1 MELFLL
7 IIRVILAALLVTAGV
22 AKLADLKGAEKA
34 ARGFGVAG
42 QLAKIGP
49 VLLSA
54 AEIIL
59 GAMLLFPSVSWFGA
73 IGAAALLL
81 IFIGMMTY
89 QWSKGQAP
97 DCHCFGQLHSEPV
110 GIKSIIRNLIFFG
123 LAIIPVLRG
132 PAGQGLALQSVTAE
146 MAPTI
151 LGTLAVIMLGGALLY
166 LRKIVEAQ
174 DGLRRRLDVIDVIS
188 RDGTPLD
195 HDHATDPNQGLP
207 IGSPLPNFDLRDLD
221 GAKVKSRDLGG
232 TGKGVLFFF
241 VSPTCE
247 PCQVMLPE
255 FVRWGEE
262 LADRVNCVFITSGS
276 EKENR
281 KKFDGLDNSKIFLD
295 DDRRFALSVGG
306 RWTPT
311 ALYVDR
317 EGKVASHV
325 AAGDIAIE
333 ELVDKIKAAPLDSPF
348 TFFANGSHHGRGLK
362 IGVEAPDFSLRDIN
376 GGEVGKQHLIGKRTL
391 VTFWSPTCPHCSSFL
406 EEFKTWEKVRKNG
419 DPNVILVSD
428 GEIEEHKALQIH
440 SPVLLDKGYKTAA
453 KLGMFGTPSAV
464 LIDENGIIAT
474 ETAVGASNIW
484 ALLGRHNGTN

>member
-7 IIRVILAALLVTAGV
+7 IIRVILMALLVTAGV

-73 IGAAALLL
+73 VGASALLL
-81 IFIGMMTY
+81 IFIGMMAY

-132 PAGQGLALQSVTAE
+132 PADQGLALQSVRAE

-166 LRKIVEAQ
+166 LHKIVEAQ
-174 DGLRRRLDVIDVIS
+174 DGLRRRLDVIEVIS
-188 RDGTPLD
+188 REGIPLD

-207 IGSPLPNFDLRDLD
+207 IGSPMPNFDLRDLD
-221 GAKVKSRDLGG
+221 GGKVKARDLGR

-262 LADRVNCVFITSGS
+262 LADRVQCFFISSGS
-276 EKENR
+276 EKDNR
-281 KKFDGLDNSKIFLD
+281 KKFDSLDSAHIFLD
-295 DDRRFALSVGG
+295 EDRRFALSVGG

-311 ALYVDR
+311 ALYVDSN
-317 EGKVASHV
+317 GKVASHI
-325 AAGDIAIE
+325 AAGDFAIE
-333 ELVDKIKAAPLDSPF
+333 ELVDKIKTAPLDSPF
-348 TFFANGSHHGRGLK
+348 TYFANGSHHGRGLK
-362 IGVEAPDFSLRDIN
+362 IGVETPDFSLREIN
-376 GGEVGKQHLIGKRTL
+376 GGEIGKQHLLGKRTL
-391 VTFWSPTCPHCSSFL
+391 ITFWSPTCPHCSAFL
-406 EEFKTWEKVRKNG
+406 DEFKSWEQSRKNG
-419 DPNVILVSD
+419 EPNVILVSD
-428 GEIEEHKALQIH
+428 GEIDEHKALQLD
-440 SPVLLDKGYKTAA
+440 SPVALDKGYKTAA

-464 LIDENGIIAT
+464 LVDENGIIAT

>member
-7 IIRVILAALLVTAGV
+7 IIRVILAALLVMAGV

-34 ARGFGVAG
+34 ARGFGVTG

-81 IFIGMMTY
+81 IFIGMMAY

-110 GIKSIIRNLIFFG
+110 GVKSIIRNVIFLG
-123 LAIIPVLRG
+123 LAIVPVLRG

-151 LGTLAVIMLGGALLY
+151 LGTLGVIMLAGALLY
-166 LRKIVEAQ
+166 LRKIVETQ
-174 DGLRRRLDVIDVIS
+174 DELRRRLDVIDVIS
-188 RDGTPLD
+188 RDGTAID

-207 IGSPLPNFDLRDLD
+207 IGSPLPAFELRDLN
-221 GAKVKSRDLGG
+221 GVISSTRELVSRG
-232 TGKGVLFFF
+232 TGMLFFF

-255 FVRWGEE
+255 FARWTEE
-262 LADRVNCVFITSGS
+262 LAGRVQCLFISSGS
-276 EKENR
+276 ENDNR
-281 KKFDGLDNSKIFLD
+281 KKFDSLDSAHIFLD
-295 DDRRFALSVGG
+295 EDRPFALSVGG

-311 ALYVDR
+311 ALYVDSK
-317 EGKVASHV
+317 GKVASHI

-333 ELVDKIKAAPLDSPF
+333 ELVDKLKAAPLDSPF
-348 TFFANGSHHGRGLK
+348 TYFANGSHHGRGLK
-362 IGVEAPDFSLRDIN
+362 IGVETPDFSLREIN
-376 GGEVGKQHLIGKRTL
+376 GGEIGKQNLLGKRTL
-391 VTFWSPTCPHCSSFL
+391 ITFWSPTCPHCSAFL
-406 EEFKTWEKVRKNG
+406 DEFKTWEQGRKNG
-419 DPNVILVSD
+419 EPNVILVSD
-428 GEIEEHKALQIH
+428 GEIEEHKALQLG
-440 SPVLLDKGYKTAA
+440 SPVVLDKGYKTAA

-464 LIDENGIIAT
+464 LVDENGIIAT